1 MRVGHGVD
9 HLRIVA
15 GEAMGGYADR
25 PHGLSGVLDPLEVH
39 AVTFRDGQHRFALI
53 VADLVCVNSDVVE
66 RIRAGARSLAIDSC
80 WVAATHTHAGPEAG
94 CNPGGAPTPPELS
107 ERLESA
113 AMRAT
118 SAALA
123 DERDATLH
131 ASRVRVPDLASRRNL
146 PELRAID
153 IPVDVLVVSSE
164 GQVAGMIVISPVHPT
179 VLPYDNHSA
188 SADLSGGIRRALR
201 TPTRWV
207 VAGTGPAGD
216 ISTRHTRRGCDEH
229 EIDRLAA
236 LVADRLRGGVR
247 PADAPGSTTLIP
259 PVPARVRLTAKQP
272 GEAVASDD
280 GGLTGG
286 RGLSVLEQGRRIA
299 RDLMARDHSTPY
311 EIEVQ
316 ALALGAVTLVAVPG
330 ELFLELGEQIRAGA
344 AAPGIDVVVLGYA
357 NGYLGYLP
365 SRATPTSYETL
376 VSPVA
381 RGSGELVVAAAIDA
395 AAQLMHRR
403 RDDRI

>member
-1 MRVGHGVD
+1 
-9 HLRIVA
+9 
-15 GEAMGGYADR
+15 
-25 PHGLSGVLDPLEVH
+25 
-39 AVTFRDGQHRFALI
+39 
-53 VADLVCVNSDVVE
+53 
-66 RIRAGARSLAIDSC
+66 
-80 WVAATHTHAGPEAG
+80 
-94 CNPGGAPTPPELS
+94 
-107 ERLESA
+107 
-113 AMRAT
+113 MRAT

-131 ASRVRVPDLASRRNL
+131 TSRVRISDLASRRHL

-207 VAGTGPAGD
+207 VAATGPAGD
-216 ISTRHTRRGCDEH
+216 ISTRHTRRGRDEH
-229 EIDRLAA
+229 EIDRLGA
-236 LVADRLRGGVR
+236 LVADRLRGRVL
-247 PADAPGSTTLIP
+247 PADAPGSMTLIP
-259 PVPARVRLTAKQP
+259 PVSASVLLMAKQP
-272 GEAVASDD
+272 AEAVIPGD
-280 GGLTGG
+280 GGVTSG
-286 RGLSVLEQGRRIA
+286 RSLSVLEQGRRIA
-299 RDLMARDHSTPY
+299 RDLMARDRSHPY

-316 ALALGAVTLVAVPG
+316 VLALGAVTLVAVPG
-330 ELFLELGEQIRAGA
+330 ELFLELGERIRAGA

-365 SRATPTSYETL
+365 SRDTPTSYETL

-381 RGSGELVVAAAIDA
+381 KGSGELVVAAAIDA
-395 AAQLMHRR
+395 AAELMNRR
-403 RDDRI
+403 RGDDRI